1 MHLVIDGYGGDQ
13 QKMWDA
19 ELLRS
24 FLAAYPAKLG
34 MTRMSEPQTSSW
46 SEPDPGISG
55 FVVIA
60 ESHICIHTFPTR
72 DYVNIDIFSCKNFDH
87 EQALADVREL
97 YSLSDHKSWLLE
109 RGLEF
114 LNNQRPMETPL
125 EAVGVGSSETT
136 GPRPASA

>member
-1 MHLVIDGYGGDQ
+1 MHLVIDGYGSD

-24 FLAAYPAKLG
+24 FLTEYPAKLG
-34 MTRMSEPQTSSW
+34 MTRMSDPQVSSW
-46 SEPDPGISG
+46 SEPDAGISG

-72 DYVNIDIFSCKNFDH
+72 EYVNIDIFSCKDFDH
-87 EQALADVREL
+87 KQALADVLDL

-114 LNNQRPMETPL
+114 LNNQRPMA
-125 EAVGVGSSETT
+125 AVGAGNADAPTL
-136 GPRPASA
+136 RPATS